1 MESDIQ
7 LLELADGIKLALVNS
22 GFLTIKSVLENTAS
36 DISHKVG
43 VDLYIAQIIF
53 QEAKRV
59 ATEMTKAST
68 MPDASPA
75 ASAVSPTAVAIG
87 KEEINIV

>member
-1 MESDIQ
+1 
-7 LLELADGIKLALVNS
+7 
-22 GFLTIKSVLENTAS
+22 
-36 DISHKVG
+36 

-59 ATEMTKAST
+59 ATEMTEAST

-75 ASAVSPTAVAIG
+75 ASAGSPTAVAID
-87 KEEINIV
+87 KEELNIV

>member
-7 LLELADGIKLALVNS
+7 LLELAHGIKDALISS
-22 GFLTIKSVLENTAS
+22 GFLSIKSVLSSTTAGIA
-36 DISHKVG
+36 DKVG

-59 ATEMTKAST
+59 EAEMTKVSAPLDVSI
-68 MPDASPA
+68 ANPA
-75 ASAVSPTAVAIG
+75 AVVFE
-87 KEEINIV
+87 KERLNPVQ

>member
-7 LLELADGIKLALVNS
+7 LLELAPGIKDALINS
-22 GFLTIKSVLENTAS
+22 KFLTIKSILNSTTA
-36 DISHKVG
+36 DIAGKVG

-59 ATEMTKAST
+59 EAEITKVSAPLDVSIAT
-68 MPDASPA
+68 PA
-75 ASAVSPTAVAIG
+75 AGVVIE
-87 KEEINIV
+87 KEELNPV

>member
-7 LLELADGIKLALVNS
+7 LLELADGIKDTLVNS
-22 GFLTIKSVLENTAS
+22 GFLTIKSVLDSTMA
-36 DISHKVG
+36 DISSKVG

-59 ATEMTKAST
+59 AAEMTKVSA
-68 MPDASPA
+68 PLDINIPAPA
-75 ASAVSPTAVAIG
+75 AIVIE
-87 KEEINIV
+87 KEELKPI

>member
-7 LLELADGIKLALVNS
+7 LLELAPGIKDALISS
-22 GFLTIKSVLENTAS
+22 GFLTIKSVLDNTAT
-36 DISHKVG
+36 DIASKVG

-59 ATEMTKAST
+59 EAEMTKVSAPLDVSIAT
-68 MPDASPA
+68 PA
-75 ASAVSPTAVAIG
+75 TTAVVTE
-87 KEEINIV
+87 KEELNPV